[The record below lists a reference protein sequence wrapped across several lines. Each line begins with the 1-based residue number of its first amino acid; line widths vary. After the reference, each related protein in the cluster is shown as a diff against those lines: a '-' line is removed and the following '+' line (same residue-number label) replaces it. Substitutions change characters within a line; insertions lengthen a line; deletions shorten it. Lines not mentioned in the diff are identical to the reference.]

1 MEQTKVGFFQ
11 KVSKYFKEVKSEMKK
26 VVWPTFAK
34 VRQNTLIVLIYVLLI
49 GVVIW
54 GLDAVFTWVMSLIIN
69 R

>member
-26 VVWPTFAK
+26 VVWPTFSK

>member
-1 MEQTKVGFFQ
+1 MEQTKPNFFN
-11 KVSKYFKEVKSEMKK
+11 KIAKYFKEVKSEMKR

-34 VRQNTLIVLIYVLLI
+34 VKQNTLIVIIYVLLV

-54 GLDAVFTWVMSLIIN
+54 GLDALFTWVMSLIIN